1 MVGFALFFKLS
12 RRGKMMQAV
21 SEDRDAA
28 EMVGVNINNIFLWV
42 WGLGALL
49 GGAAGVLLAPI
60 TLVYPDM
67 GWSILAKSFAAAVLG
82 GLDSLMGAVI
92 GGLLMGLFEQMLGGY
107 LGTMYQNVAGFAVII
122 IVLLVRPNGLF
133 GEKDTTRV

>member
-1 MVGFALFFKLS
+1 
-12 RRGKMMQAV
+12 
-21 SEDRDAA
+21 
-28 EMVGVNINNIFLWV
+28 
-42 WGLGALL
+42 
-49 GGAAGVLLAPI
+49 
-60 TLVYPDM
+60 M
-67 GWSILAKSFAAAVLG
+67 GWSILVKSFAAAVLG

>member
-1 MVGFALFFKLS
+1 MT
-12 RRGKMMQAV
+12 
-21 SEDRDAA
+21 
-28 EMVGVNINNIFLWV
+28 VNINNIFLWV

-67 GWSILAKSFAAAVLG
+67 GWSILVKSFAAAVLG